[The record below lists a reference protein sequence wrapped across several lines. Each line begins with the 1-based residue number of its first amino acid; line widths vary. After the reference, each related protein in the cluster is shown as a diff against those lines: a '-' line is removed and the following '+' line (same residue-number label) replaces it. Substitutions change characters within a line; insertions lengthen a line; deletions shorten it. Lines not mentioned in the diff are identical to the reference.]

1 MSRWV
6 SRSPSPRGSVRY
18 RSESHAGCVGCAVEV
33 KRSRPRGRNPLGQRG
48 GLLIAYLIAGALAMV
63 TRSAHA
69 DLWGYLD
76 EQGAAHFATEKLDER
91 YQLFF
96 KGETNLD
103 VAARANAATPP
114 ADEDFS
120 RSRVYQYVTKHP
132 NVAKYAP
139 LIERDAKLNGLDP
152 ALVKAVIAV
161 ESAFEPA
168 AISPKGALG
177 LMQLTPDTGARYG
190 VVADKARSLR
200 QKLLDPAI
208 NVSIGTRYLRDLLA
222 LFANDLGLTLAA
234 YNAGEQAVRRY
245 QQSIPPFPE
254 TQEYVKLVRQF
265 YALYSPPLAAPPSP
279 ARLTIPRRRR
289 LTDPPHS

>member
-1 MSRWV
+1 MDI
-6 SRSPSPRGSVRY
+6 
-18 RSESHAGCVGCAVEV
+18 
-33 KRSRPRGRNPLGQRG
+33 KRSRSSGGKPRSRRSGSSTAS
-48 GLLIAYLIAGALAMV
+48 LIAFALALLV
-63 TRSAHA
+63 GNARA

-76 EQGAAHFATEKLDER
+76 EQGAAHFATEKLDQR

-103 VAARANAATPP
+103 AAARTKAAAPP
-114 ADEDFS
+114 KSEDFS
-120 RSRVYQYVTKHP
+120 RSRMYQYVTRHP
-132 NVAKYAP
+132 NVAKFAP

-168 AISPKGALG
+168 AVSPKGALG

-190 VVADKARSLR
+190 VVADKGRSAE

-208 NVSIGTRYLRDLLA
+208 NLSIGTRYLRDLLV
-222 LFANDLGLTLAA
+222 LFANDLGLALAA
-234 YNAGEQAVRRY
+234 YNAGEQTVQHY
-245 QQSIPPFPE
+245 KQSIPPFPE

-265 YALYSPPLAAPPSP
+265 YALYRPPPVVPPAP
-279 ARLTIPRRRR
+279 ARVMIPRRHRM
-289 LTDPPHS
+289 PE

>member
-1 MSRWV
+1 M
-6 SRSPSPRGSVRY
+6 PHEP
-18 RSESHAGCVGCAVEV
+18 ESHARRVGCTVDI
-33 KRSRPRGRNPLGQRG
+33 KRPRPSHGKLRSGRSGSSIAC
-48 GLLIAYLIAGALAMV
+48 LIAVALALFV
-63 TRSAHA
+63 GNARA

-103 VAARANAATPP
+103 VAARAKAAAP
-114 ADEDFS
+114 AESEDFS
-120 RSRVYQYVTKHP
+120 RSRMYQYVTRHP
-132 NVAKYAP
+132 NVAKFAP

-190 VVADKARSLR
+190 VVADKGRSAE
-200 QKLLDPAI
+200 QQLLDPEI
-208 NVSIGTRYLRDLLA
+208 NLSIGTRYLRDLLV
-222 LFANDLGLTLAA
+222 LFANDLGLALAA
-234 YNAGEQAVRRY
+234 YNAGEQTVQHY
-245 QQSIPPFPE
+245 KQSIPPFPE

-265 YALYSPPLAAPPSP
+265 YALYRPPPVVPSVP
-279 ARLTIPRRRR
+279 ARVMIPRRR
-289 LTDPPHS
+289 PMPE

>member
-1 MSRWV
+1 MLHL
-6 SRSPSPRGSVRY
+6 
-18 RSESHAGCVGCAVEV
+18 SESHARRVGCTVDI
-33 KRSRPRGRNPLGQRG
+33 KRPRPSGGKLRLGRSGSSIAC
-48 GLLIAYLIAGALAMV
+48 LIAVALALFV
-63 TRSAHA
+63 GNARAN
-69 DLWGYLD
+69 LWGYLD

-96 KGETNLD
+96 KGETNVD
-103 VAARANAATPP
+103 AAARAKAAAPP
-114 ADEDFS
+114 ASEDFS
-120 RSRVYQYVTKHP
+120 RSRMYQYVTRHP
-132 NVAKYAP
+132 NVAKFAP

-190 VVADKARSLR
+190 VVADKGRSAE

-208 NVSIGTRYLRDLLA
+208 NLSIGTRYLRDLLV
-222 LFANDLGLTLAA
+222 LFANDLGLALAA
-234 YNAGEQAVRRY
+234 YNAGEQTVQNY
-245 QQSIPPFPE
+245 KQSIPPFPE

-265 YALYSPPLAAPPSP
+265 YALYRPPPVVPSAP
-279 ARLTIPRRRR
+279 ARVMIPRRR
-289 LTDPPHS
+289 PMPE